1 MPPKPFGTCCKDME
15 HAPTAVP
22 ETFFRVADNGVF
34 YLTVGAI
41 MTENGPG
48 YFDQA
53 VLFCP
58 FCGVALQTR
67 EEIAKATNA

>member
-1 MPPKPFGTCCKDME
+1 MPAIPFGTCCKDME
-15 HAPTAVP
+15 HARTAVP
-22 ETFFRVADNGVF
+22 ESFFRVAENGVF
-34 YLTVGAI
+34 YLVVG
-41 MTENGPG
+41 MVKTEDGPG

-67 EEIAKATNA
+67 EGIARAPRL